1 MRIIQ
6 PSKINLSLK
15 ITGLLPDGRHS
26 LFSVFMPLYEPCD
39 TITLDTYLEKGA
51 LEIRCDTPGVP
62 QDMSNLAAK
71 AALAYAAAAAIKP
84 SWRITIQK
92 NIPVA
97 AGMGGGS
104 SDAAGVLRLLNSKY
118 GALAPNQLH
127 RIAATLGSDVPYF
140 LDPVFAFMDGAGDN
154 LAEVLPD
161 ITVPMM
167 LIMPGFPISAGWA
180 YQNFDHSQMGD
191 VDGNFRRDFAG
202 ACRSMDWKKLGSLLH
217 NDLAPA
223 AVRKFPMLALIMK
236 TLEESGVSG
245 FGMTGSGPVC
255 FAFSPLQAP
264 LDKAETAIKN
274 LFPEIKIMRLQAATG
289 RKGTEI
295 YE

>member
-39 TITLDTYLEKGA
+39 TITLDTSLEKGA

-118 GALAPNQLH
+118 GALAPDQLH

-161 ITVPMM
+161 ITVPMI
-167 LIMPGFPISAGWA
+167 LPG
-180 YQNFDHSQMGD
+180 
-191 VDGNFRRDFAG
+191 
-202 ACRSMDWKKLGSLLH
+202 
-217 NDLAPA
+217 PA
-223 AVRKFPMLALIMK
+223 AAWTGINWAVCCTMILHRQQY
-236 TLEESGVSG
+236 VS
-245 FGMTGSGPVC
+245 SQC
-255 FAFSPLQAP
+255 LH
-264 LDKAETAIKN
+264 
-274 LFPEIKIMRLQAATG
+274 
-289 RKGTEI
+289 
-295 YE
+295 